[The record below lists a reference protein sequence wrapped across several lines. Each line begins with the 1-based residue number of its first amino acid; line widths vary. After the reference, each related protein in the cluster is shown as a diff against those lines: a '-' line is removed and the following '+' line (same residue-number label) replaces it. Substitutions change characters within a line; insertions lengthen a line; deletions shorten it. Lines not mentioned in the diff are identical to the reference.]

1 MHNIPWGMGKELGFH
16 RRNLSK
22 KGEKNCGIK
31 LRAGK
36 YIGCT
41 DLYRSYKARDE
52 MSVVW
57 VGVVL
62 VVVAAVVGG
71 GVWLWGLIKPST
83 NR

>member
-1 MHNIPWGMGKELGFH
+1 MGHGQGIRISL
-16 RRNLSK
+16 K
-22 KGEKNCGIK
+22 KYIQEGEKNCGIK